1 MIGENVKLNSVAYT
15 CACSLIGV
23 LPALVVAL
31 MGAVRAAVRVTGSSA
46 DACGRWLTKQTMRC
60 FFWSTV
66 HRTLREACCV
76 TSRIHL
82 PLDKTTSHHLILTPH
97 LINNLD
103 DTFAI
108 YQQQPRQN
116 KEIR

>member
-1 MIGENVKLNSVAYT
+1 MHACNAGKIAFGGGHGTMIGESVKLNSVAYT

-66 HRTLREACCV
+66 RRTA
-76 TSRIHL
+76 
-82 PLDKTTSHHLILTPH
+82 
-97 LINNLD
+97 
-103 DTFAI
+103 
-108 YQQQPRQN
+108 
-116 KEIR
+116 